1 MGLELNHNTVPSGV
15 PYFMGTGGTYIAKP
29 PATVRQNG
37 QGNDVVAGYASVEWS
52 WPYLTANDFRWWTTT
67 LLNLAPSAVYN
78 HAILYDYNGWLT
90 TYSNCCVHR
99 PTYGHVQGDTFFDVK
114 VVIDMLF

>member
-1 MGLELNHNTVPSGV
+1 
-15 PYFMGTGGTYIAKP
+15 
-29 PATVRQNG
+29 
-37 QGNDVVAGYASVEWS
+37 VVAGYASVEWS

-99 PTYGHVQGDTFFDVK
+99 PTFSRVQGDTFFDVK
-114 VVIDMLF
+114 VVIDQLF